1 MQHITAGMTGGIG
14 YFLDTT
20 TDAASSTFA
29 AHVNHEIVKVRRVV
43 TRQGQQQLKSLIEAH
58 AAATGSVKAAQVL
71 AAWEQYL
78 PRFWQLVPPAEA
90 KTAVACPTAA
100 AAAGAADLLQQVSA
114 TSSSSAGSSSDRFT
128 GVTGGAAGVL
138 RAPLE

>member
-1 MQHITAGMTGGIG
+1 MTGGIG
-14 YFLDTT
+14 YFLDSTA
-20 TDAASSTFA
+20 DAASSTFA
-29 AHVNHEIVKVRRVV
+29 AHVNHEIVKVQRVV

-58 AAATGSVKAAQVL
+58 AAATGSIKAAQVL
-71 AAWEQYL
+71 AAWEQHL

-100 AAAGAADLLQQVSA
+100 AAAGAADLLQQTA
-114 TSSSSAGSSSDRFT
+114 AANGSSSSSGAGASSSDRFT

-138 RAPLE
+138 RAPQE